1 MKARLMVG
9 WLLALTLV
17 LYVCFAG
24 AAWLS
29 HRELAL
35 SGKIDDCCTDFKD
48 IESINSRI
56 NPILLNLT
64 KTSFFRLFK
73 VDLTAK
79 CPFWALNEICKNPKS
94 CGICVC
100 EDKDIPAS
108 WKDQDKLRLERGRIS
123 SNQKDF
129 YEEQQEESRQD
140 ADWGLGEESSPKA
153 VYVDLVK
160 NVEAFTGYQGQNIW
174 LAIYKDNCFK
184 GPGCLEER
192 VLNRA
197 VSGMHASVSTHLSEY
212 FVDPD
217 LEGFVPNHSMYFE
230 KVGDYPDRI
239 QNLYFA
245 YSILL
250 RGLHIA
256 GDFLQSYNY
265 TTGNLFEEHATKR
278 VIGELL
284 DISRRHGD
292 VPFDESLLFRD
303 QSKLAVKGQ
312 LKNYFANITKLM
324 DCVECE
330 KCKTYG
336 KMQIKGL
343 GTALKLIFDDSSKQS
358 IRLDRNEIIALINTL
373 TKWSTSIHVI
383 PKMFERFHQHNH
395 SVIRIASFLLLLV
408 ILVSKLML
416 VAHEQM
422 VSKFKKRINTK
433 AIN

>member
-1 MKARLMVG
+1 MVG
-9 WLLALTLV
+9 WLLVPTLL
-17 LYVCFAG
+17 LYVWFTFT
-24 AAWLS
+24 AWLS
-29 HRELAL
+29 FKELQL
-35 SGKIDDCCTDFKD
+35 EGKIEDCCTHFKD
-48 IESINSRI
+48 IDSINSRI
-56 NPILLNLT
+56 NPILLDLT

-100 EDKDIPAS
+100 EDKEIPES
-108 WKDQDKLRLERGRIS
+108 WKDQDKLHMERGKLVENKLEFFKMIKEVR
-123 SNQKDF
+123 KAD
-129 YEEQQEESRQD
+129 
-140 ADWGLGEESSPKA
+140 DWGLGEEDSPNA

-174 LAIYKDNCFK
+174 QAIYKDNCFT
-184 GPGCLEER
+184 GPDCLEER

-197 VSGMHASVSTHLSEY
+197 VSGMHASVSTHLTEY
-212 FVDPD
+212 YVDPEI
-217 LEGFVPNHSMYFE
+217 EGYVPNFGMYFE

-256 GDFLQSYNY
+256 GDFLRNY
-265 TTGNLFEEHATKR
+265 TYSAGNFFEDHTTKKI
-278 VIGELL
+278 VENLL
-284 DISRRHGD
+284 DISLRHGD
-292 VPFDESLLFRD
+292 VPFDESLLFKD
-303 QSKLAVKGQ
+303 KSKLSAKNQ

-373 TKWSTSIHVI
+373 TKWSTSITVI
-383 PKMFERFHQHNH
+383 PKMFDRYHQHNY
-395 SVIRIASFLLLLV
+395 SVIRIGSFLLLLV
-408 ILVSKLML
+408 IVVSKLML
-416 VAHEQM
+416 LAHEQ
-422 VSKFKKRINTK
+422 VVIKFRKRINMK